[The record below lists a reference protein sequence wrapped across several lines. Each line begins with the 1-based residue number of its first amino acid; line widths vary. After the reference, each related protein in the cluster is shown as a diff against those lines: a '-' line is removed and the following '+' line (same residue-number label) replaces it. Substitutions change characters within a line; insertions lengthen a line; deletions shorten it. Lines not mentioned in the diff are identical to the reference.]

1 MQFSQNFKNH
11 KNFRFTKITD
21 KTNEKI
27 SLKSPKTLFFG
38 PLVSFARWGFF
49 QKNPAL
55 SHTSI
60 YWPLTPCYVSG
71 KKIKKWANSEKTYG
85 QTDTPYFIGSFRP
98 MPGVQQLQLLH
109 HWMEHSDRN
118 FDHTVIK
125 KAITDFFLSIQKVCQ
140 KWKWHINF
148 FRSYWWLKCPEI
160 WLTESILGRN
170 LRLRFLP
177 NLGISQ

>member
-71 KKIKKWANSEKTYG
+71 KKKKKRANSEKTYG

-125 KAITDFFLSIQKVCQ
+125 KAITDFFSLHTKSMPKMKMTYQLLSELLLIK
-140 KWKWHINF
+140 KPW
-148 FRSYWWLKCPEI
+148 
-160 WLTESILGRN
+160 N
-170 LRLRFLP
+170 LVDWEHFGP
-177 NLGISQ
+177 

>member
-1 MQFSQNFKNH
+1 MDYNLRIRFFPRMQFSQNFKNH

-71 KKIKKWANSEKTYG
+71 KKKKKMSQFRENLW
-85 QTDTPYFIGSFRP
+85 TDGHTLFYRILPADAGGPTTSAFTPLNGTF
-98 MPGVQQLQLLH
+98 
-109 HWMEHSDRN
+109 
-118 FDHTVIK
+118 
-125 KAITDFFLSIQKVCQ
+125 
-140 KWKWHINF
+140 
-148 FRSYWWLKCPEI
+148 
-160 WLTESILGRN
+160 
-170 LRLRFLP
+170 
-177 NLGISQ
+177 